1 MKNTH
6 GGELLLVNS
15 QALACN
21 ITKSNTPPWMF
32 PRFLNCAY
40 GTKSRKAS
48 HKKLTRQIIQ
58 YIIFVDT

>member
-48 HKKLTRQIIQ
+48 HIKLRGQIIQ